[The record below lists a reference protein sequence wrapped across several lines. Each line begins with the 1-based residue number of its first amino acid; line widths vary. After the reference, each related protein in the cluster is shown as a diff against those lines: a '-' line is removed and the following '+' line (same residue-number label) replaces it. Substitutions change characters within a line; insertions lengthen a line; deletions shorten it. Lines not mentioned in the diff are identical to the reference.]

1 MARKKDRVVIKIGS
15 TSVERLGQRKIVN
28 FISRISKNYDVV
40 LVSSGAGLRGEKIA
54 QERGIKNLSKKLLCG
69 LGQPELYE
77 DYRRLFLKKGLHSMQ
92 FLVSG
97 ENNDHQLSWKLQ
109 LKEVLKNNVIPI
121 INGNDLLELKD
132 LSYGDN
138 ENVAYEAQVITGAK
152 YLITITDIDG
162 VYDSDPN
169 KNSQAKKFRILSCKF
184 IEEILEQKNL
194 NHLDFYDSKGVG
206 GMYSKLYYAKNIMNY
221 GGGEIYITNSL
232 RDAEVFLD
240 EDYKFVDKKC
250 TGTYIYRN
258 HDKGGYVTY

>member
-28 FISRISKNYDVV
+28 FISRIIKNYDVV

-138 ENVAYEAQVITGAK
+138 ENVAY
-152 YLITITDIDG
+152 
-162 VYDSDPN
+162 
-169 KNSQAKKFRILSCKF
+169 
-184 IEEILEQKNL
+184 
-194 NHLDFYDSKGVG
+194 
-206 GMYSKLYYAKNIMNY
+206 
-221 GGGEIYITNSL
+221 
-232 RDAEVFLD
+232 
-240 EDYKFVDKKC
+240 
-250 TGTYIYRN
+250 
-258 HDKGGYVTY
+258 